1 MPDSHK
7 QALCNDGKLLSVVAV
22 HMNQK
27 AIKVYDLDFIEYEE
41 GVAKNPYEETT
52 TTKLHYQSGN
62 VVCLFPT
69 H

>member
-7 QALCNDGKLLSVVAV
+7 QALCNDGNLLSVVSV

-41 GVAKNPYEETT
+41 GVSNNPYEETT
-52 TTKLHYQSGN
+52 TTKLQYQSGN
-62 VVCLFPT
+62 VCLFPT